1 MPTVKQALEILD
13 LEIKRAKNLKYPC
26 IKVIHGYGST
36 GAGGKIKTKLKE
48 VLPQK
53 IEEGQIKDFICGQDW
68 SIFNSKTREIITSI
82 KGTQNDK
89 DLDKF
94 NIGMTIIVL

>member
-1 MPTVKQALEILD
+1 MPTVKEALKILD
-13 LEIKRAKNLKYPC
+13 LEIKRAKSLKYPC

-36 GAGGKIKTKLKE
+36 GAGGKIKTKLKD

-53 IEEGQIKDFICGQDW
+53 IQEGEIKDFIIGQDW
-68 SIFNSKTREIITSI
+68 SIFNAKTRDILTSV
-82 KGTQNDK
+82 KEAQNDK